1 MEKAPRSRKEEAEE
15 VSSADEKKPPDKQD
29 SFKEFVRKIV
39 NVSKEELNQ
48 QEKQYQDERKKKRKK

>member
-1 MEKAPRSRKEEAEE
+1 M
-15 VSSADEKKPPDKQD
+15 SSADEKKPPDKQD